1 MIREVRA
8 AAGALLF
15 FALFYCAFFYQSFI
29 GTNFIAP
36 SDSLDFGVAA
46 YLSAPALWTDAMYSG
61 YPIAAD
67 PQSLTWYP
75 ILHLARG
82 LGLDW
87 NIFLISAY
95 ILASTTM
102 FVLVRR
108 MTGSVLA
115 GVFAGFAYGFSGVML
130 GHIGHFNQIH
140 AAAWVPLALYG
151 LHLIREGQHRGGAA
165 VGSMAFALMWLAGH
179 PQVPVYTS
187 YLCAALV
194 AGGLWI
200 DRPGRAVTRTRL
212 IWTAVAMVLGFA
224 IAAVAVLPMVEL
236 GELSRRSQSNWELY
250 ISKAL
255 PPRQL
260 LGIAL
265 PFAFGGFWFDGEI
278 PVPYF
283 GLGGPAENT
292 GYGGFLPLALALA
305 APFVMSAQRRDAQLW
320 LALIVLSAVLC
331 LGSVTPIGTL
341 FYYAPGYASFRVP
354 ARHLFVVSLCIS
366 VLSGMAFADLTRRRE
381 GWSRIAMAVAATA
394 AAASLVFVALSA
406 WSADLRALVGDSAI
420 YVRWALQWPALLVAA
435 MLGLALIAWAMGRWR
450 ASLVAFATLLIAAH
464 VVDLGMLH
472 YRMPGYRFVYAD
484 IRRSEAV
491 PHPKVV
497 ALRDELRR
505 TGERVLATDGSKN
518 QFLLPNLTRPWDVP
532 AASGTG
538 SLGIERYLDVLG
550 MGGPGDVYP
559 ETLLGDHRGVDLF
572 GIRYAFVREGTPLA
586 AQVAA
591 HTARWTAVE
600 NLHYYDD
607 DPDTFYTVFRNERPR
622 QRAWCVSSVARVEPR
637 EALDTIRSGHLPG
650 GAGEFRPESVA
661 LVEPGMLPSW
671 TNGPAAPEGA
681 IVLAQPGRREYA
693 VTSPAPCL
701 LVLGEVHYPWWRASI
716 DGESADVARVNHAM
730 VGVPVPAGSHV
741 VRLDLRP
748 WTVWIGAA
756 ISASAMLFWL
766 GIIALGRRPYPYVP

>member
-1 MIREVRA
+1 VIREVRA

-15 FALFYCAFFYQSFI
+15 FSLFYCGFFYQSFASN
-29 GTNFIAP
+29 NFIAP

-75 ILHLARG
+75 ILHLTRSF
-82 LGLDW
+82 GLDW
-87 NIFLISAY
+87 NVFLIAAY

-108 MTGSVLA
+108 LTGSNLA
-115 GVFAGFAYGFSGVML
+115 GLFAGFGYGFSGVML

-151 LHLIREGQHRGGAA
+151 LYLIREGQHRAGAA
-165 VGSMAFALMWLAGH
+165 VGSIAFALMWLAGH

-187 YLCAALV
+187 YLSAALV
-194 AGGLWI
+194 AGGLYI
-200 DRPGRAVTRTRL
+200 DRPSRDVVRARL
-212 IWTAVAMVLGFA
+212 IWTGGAMVLGFA
-224 IAAVAVLPMVEL
+224 IAAIAVLPMVEL

-265 PFAFGGFWFDGEI
+265 PFAFGGFWSDGEI
-278 PVPYF
+278 AVPYF
-283 GLGGPAENT
+283 GLGAPAEYT
-292 GYGGFLPLALALA
+292 GYVGMLPLALALA
-305 APFVMSAQRRDAQLW
+305 APFVMSTQRRDAQLW
-320 LALIVLSAVLC
+320 LALVVLSALLC
-331 LGSVTPIGTL
+331 LGSVTPLGTL
-341 FYYAPGYASFRVP
+341 FYYMPGYASFRVP

-366 VLSGMAFADLTRRRE
+366 VLSGMAFADLTRRRD
-381 GWSRIAMAVAATA
+381 GWMRIALAVAATA
-394 AAASLVFVALSA
+394 LGAALIFGALSA
-406 WSADLRALVGDSAI
+406 WASDVRALVGGNAL
-420 YVRWALQWPALLVAA
+420 YVRWALQWPAILVAS
-435 MLGLALIAWAMGRWR
+435 LIGLALVAWFLGRSR
-450 ASLVAFATLLIAAH
+450 VALMSFAALLIAGH
-464 VVDLGMLH
+464 VFDLGMLH

-518 QFLLPNLTRPWDVP
+518 QFLLPNLTRPWNVP

-559 ETLLGDHRGVDLF
+559 ETLMGEHRGVDLF
-572 GIRYAFVREGTPLA
+572 AIRYAFVREGTPLA
-586 AQVAA
+586 AQVASQ
-591 HTARWTAVE
+591 TARWTALE
-600 NLHYYDD
+600 NVRYYED
-607 DPDTFYTVFRNERPR
+607 DPDTFYTVFRNERP
-622 QRAWCVSSVARVEPR
+622 QPRAWCVSSVARVEPR
-637 EALDTIRSGHLPG
+637 EALDSIRSGHLPR
-650 GAGEFRPESVA
+650 GAGEFRPEAVA
-661 LVEPGMLPSW
+661 LVEADTLSSWQNQNVPSE
-671 TNGPAAPEGA
+671 PDS
-681 IVLAQPGRREYA
+681 VLVQPGRREYA
-693 VTSPAPCL
+693 VTSSTPCL
-701 LVLGEVHYPWWRASI
+701 LVVGEVHYPWWRASI
-716 DGESADVARVNHAM
+716 DDESAEIARVNHAM
-730 VGVPVPAGSHV
+730 IGVPVPAGSHL

-748 WTVWIGAA
+748 WTVWIGTAITAVALMLWAA
-756 ISASAMLFWL
+756 I
-766 GIIALGRRPYPYVP
+766 IAGGRRPHPYVP